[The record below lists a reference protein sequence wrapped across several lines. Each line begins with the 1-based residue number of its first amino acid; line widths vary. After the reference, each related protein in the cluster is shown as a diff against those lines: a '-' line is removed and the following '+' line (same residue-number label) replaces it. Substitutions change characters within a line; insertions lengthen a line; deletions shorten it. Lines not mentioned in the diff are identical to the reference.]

1 MSLDIDRKEM
11 NMKRLGM
18 IAFWGVVAVA
28 TLIGLAAV
36 GLRIYKG
43 LGITN
48 LNYIVPWGLWVAFYI
63 YFIGLS
69 AGSFLLST
77 MIFVFGIKRFEPI
90 GRIALF
96 SALIALNAGLMFVLL
111 DLGHMERFWTVFINR
126 NLFSVLSIEIHFY
139 LLYIVIICSELWLL
153 MRRDL
158 VRLGQGEGWQAWLYR
173 LLSFGSKDTSP
184 ESAAR
189 DMRLVKILGLIGLP
203 TAIGV
208 HGGTG
213 ALFAVVKARP
223 MWYGPLFPIIFIV
236 SALASGAA
244 LLTFIVAFFGRMPK
258 EERIE
263 LTLALGKLT
272 AGILAFDL
280 LLIWSEFSIGF
291 YGAIPEDLD
300 ALRLIVFGPFWWVF
314 WLQQLLF
321 GAIVPIILIL
331 WPKTGRNPYWVGL
344 AGLMVVIGIF
354 GVRLNIVI
362 PALSMPVLEGLAEA
376 YSVVP
381 APSKAAFTVPAE
393 VVLWLQRG
401 AILLALATI
410 VAFSLIGWHA
420 TRQKTKTSRAGAGHW
435 VAQVAAGV
443 GIVAIALLALSWF
456 GSNSTL
462 LSTASA
468 NYLADNFSGLS
479 GIFHL
484 SPVKALYFPSP
495 NEWLTSIGVIG
506 FTLILF
512 AIGWQLLPLDVDPH
526 AAEAH

>member
-1 MSLDIDRKEM
+1 
-11 NMKRLGM
+11 MKRAGIITLWGITAVITLVGM
-18 IAFWGVVAVA
+18 
-28 TLIGLAAV
+28 AAI
-36 GLRIYKG
+36 GLRIYRG

-77 MIFVFGIKRFEPI
+77 MIFVFGVKRFEPI

-111 DLGHMERFWTVFINR
+111 DLGHMERFWTVFFYR

-139 LLYIVIICSELWLL
+139 LLYIAIICSELWLL

-158 VRLGQGEGWQAWLYR
+158 IRIGGGSGMRATLCRW
-173 LLSFGSKDTSP
+173 LSFGSTDLS
-184 ESAAR
+184 ESSAAR
-189 DMRLVKILGLIGLP
+189 DMRIVKILGLIGLP

-258 EERIE
+258 SERTE
-263 LTLALGKLT
+263 LTQTLGKLT

-291 YGAIPEDLD
+291 YGAIPEDLE

-321 GAIVPIILIL
+321 GAIAPMILIL
-331 WPKTGRNPYWVGL
+331 WPTTGRNPYWVGL

-362 PALSMPVLEGLAEA
+362 PALSMPIVPGLVEA
-376 YSVVP
+376 YSVTP
-381 APSKAAFTVPAE
+381 APGKAAFTIAPEMIV
-393 VVLWLQRG
+393 WLQRG
-401 AILLALATI
+401 AILMALMTI
-410 VAFSLIGWHA
+410 VVFSLVGWHT
-420 TRQKTKTSRAGAGHW
+420 TRRTQTSSQRRMTHWMAQIAAGAG
-435 VAQVAAGV
+435 VAAIG
-443 GIVAIALLALSWF
+443 LLVFVWF
-456 GSNSTL
+456 GSNPVL

-468 NYLADNFSGLS
+468 NYLADSFSGLS
-479 GIFHL
+479 GLLQL
-484 SPVKALYFPSP
+484 SPVKSLYFPSP
-495 NEWLTSIGVIG
+495 NEWLTSLGVIG
-506 FTLILF
+506 LTVILF
-512 AIGWQLLPLDVDPH
+512 AIGWQMLPLETESH
-526 AAEAH
+526 